1 MSTAHRVVVT
11 GMGALSPLGRGVD
24 ALWSGLLAGRSG
36 IRRLESLDLTG
47 QEVDFGGQ
55 VPNFDPSD
63 ILEAKQIKRLDRF
76 SHLAIAASVEALTS
90 AGLPARLS
98 DELALGTATIIGSGL
113 GGATTLFEQA
123 LTGPNDGPCALT
135 WIATSPAA
143 MLPIAPGIKNGE
155 TRPAPFSA

>member
-1 MSTAHRVVVT
+1 MNTAHRVVVT

-36 IRRLESLDLTG
+36 IRRLEGLDLTG

-76 SHLAIAASVEALTS
+76 SHLAIAASVEALIS

-123 LTGPNDGPCALT
+123 LNY
-135 WIATSPAA
+135 
-143 MLPIAPGIKNGE
+143 GE
-155 TRPAPFSA
+155 KGRVASRHS